1 MPANCE
7 TEMQV
12 VQFKHESIK
21 NNRELYPSCTRV
33 HQCSGCC
40 SNKQN
45 CLPSKIRRLVYSVY
59 LINSLTQKT
68 IRNVTVEV
76 DEHLDCECKCKLTAK
91 VIIIV
96 IYFNII

>member
-1 MPANCE
+1 
-7 TEMQV
+7 MQV
-12 VQFKHESIK
+12 VQFKHKSIK

-40 SNKQN
+40 PNKKN
-45 CLPSKIRRLVYSVY
+45 CLPSKIKKLAYSVE
-59 LINSLTQKT
+59 LIYSSTKT
-68 IRNVTVEV
+68 RIRNVTVEV